1 MGITR
6 IEDQASGL
14 RKLFNPHGGY
24 GPGWPVLHAM
34 VCPARPALSLPL
46 TQALANAWAGQGYCL
61 AWIDELDLPDR
72 QRWPWPCRIRYDLS
86 QAMADHV
93 PLAAAMQ
100 SLDERLWYAS
110 ARHMDALAGDRG
122 WPLARR
128 LSESGVAFDTAFISV
143 NPHSARQWSCY
154 GGAIH
159 YTVVLGSARSDLEA
173 ALAWMTR
180 VPASGVLS
188 WRLLPAASSDLE
200 TGPLETFVR
209 TAAVLLGQPVELI
222 GPVQANWQTAELTE
236 VLPAVDALSRVLLER
251 LLRD

>member
-24 GPGWPVLHAM
+24 GPGWPVLHAL

-46 TQALANAWAGQGYCL
+46 TQALANAWADQGYCL
-61 AWIDELDLPDR
+61 AWIDELDLTQR

-100 SLDERLWYAS
+100 RLDERLWYAS
-110 ARHMDALAGDRG
+110 ARHMDRLNGDRA

-128 LSESGVAFDTAFISV
+128 LSESGVAFDSVFISV
-143 NPHSARQWSCY
+143 SPDSQRLWPCY
-154 GGAIH
+154 GGGLH
-159 YTVVLGSARSDLEA
+159 YTVVIGPTRADLEA
-173 ALAWMTR
+173 AMDWMTR
-180 VPASGVLS
+180 VPAAGVLS
-188 WRLLPAASSDLE
+188 WRLLPAGPSVLEAGGLQAMVETAS
-200 TGPLETFVR
+200 
-209 TAAVLLGQPVELI
+209 ALLGQPVELM
-222 GPVQANWQTAELTE
+222 GPVQASWQEGDLMN
-236 VLPAVDALSRVLLER
+236 VLPAVDALSRALLER